1 MLRHAR
7 SLESKNPSS
16 RVYDENISSSALEDK
31 VMKLCSIE
39 TTPSPNCIKLNLDQQ
54 ISLKALTLQDNGTD
68 IAHSPEVAQKL
79 LEIDGVK
86 SVFLM
91 HNFITLTKENS
102 ADWQP
107 IIAKAAHLIGLA
119 EDADS
124 NLFSQVAPSELE
136 KDSSSGKS
144 LGQVEV
150 AVQVFRGIPVQ
161 VRVTAEGEQARVAL
175 PERFNAA
182 LQRAIATTQANYIA
196 ERRWQP
202 YEPRF
207 GTLHE
212 VAQMVADELAST
224 IDNNE
229 LANLEAAAI
238 ANQSSKLKTSA
249 HLSQQELTVELSHPD
264 WGRRL
269 KALQK
274 IEINAETF
282 PAVVAML
289 DDERSAIR
297 RWAAAILGASRMPEA
312 VEPLCRV
319 LLLDS
324 SAIVQR
330 TAGDALSDLGDQRA
344 IKDMCEALEAHSKL
358 VRWRAARFL
367 NEIGDQTAVEPLRRA
382 AEREEEFDVRM
393 EIVAAF
399 ERIAGGSRT
408 QMPMWM
414 RIARG
419 SEQ

>member
-1 MLRHAR
+1 
-7 SLESKNPSS
+7 
-16 RVYDENISSSALEDK
+16 
-31 VMKLCSIE
+31 MKLCSIE

-54 ISLKALTLQDNGTD
+54 ISPKALTLQGSGAD
-68 IAHSPEVAQKL
+68 IPDLPEVAQQL
-79 LEIDGVK
+79 LVINGVK

-91 HNFITLTKENS
+91 RDFITLTKENS

-119 EDADS
+119 EDASD
-124 NLFSQVAPSELE
+124 LAAQVAPPELK
-136 KDSSSGKS
+136 KDSSSKS

-207 GTLHE
+207 GNPHE
-212 VAQMVADELAST
+212 VAQMVADELAGT
-224 IDNNE
+224 TDNRE
-229 LANLEAAAI
+229 LAHLEATAI
-238 ANQSSKLKTSA
+238 TNQSSQVKTSD
-249 HLSQQELTVELSHPD
+249 HPSQQDLSAELSHLD

-274 IEINAETF
+274 LEVDAETF
-282 PAVVAML
+282 PAVVAL
-289 DDERSAIR
+289 LNDERSAIR
-297 RWAAAILGASRMPEA
+297 RWAAAILGTSGMPEA
-312 VEPLCRV
+312 VEPLCQVV
-319 LLLDS
+319 LSDS
-324 SAIVQR
+324 SAVVQR
-330 TAGDALSDLGDQRA
+330 TAGDALSDLGDGRA
-344 IKDMCEALEAHSKL
+344 MKTMCKALEDRSKL

-367 NEIGDQTAVEPLRRA
+367 NETGDQTAVESLYRA
-382 AEREEEFDVRM
+382 AENEEEFDVRM
-393 EIVAAF
+393 EIVAAT
-399 ERIAGGSRT
+399 ERIEGGGKA
-408 QMPMWM
+408 QMPIWM

-419 SEQ
+419 SK